1 MSFYS
6 TAVEDLNESYKVL
19 FLVEDH
25 FLRYHD
31 RQHPLLRL
39 PVARGHPE
47 LQEREVGGLEKTI
60 QG

>member
-1 MSFYS
+1 M
-6 TAVEDLNESYKVL
+6 EDLNESYKVL